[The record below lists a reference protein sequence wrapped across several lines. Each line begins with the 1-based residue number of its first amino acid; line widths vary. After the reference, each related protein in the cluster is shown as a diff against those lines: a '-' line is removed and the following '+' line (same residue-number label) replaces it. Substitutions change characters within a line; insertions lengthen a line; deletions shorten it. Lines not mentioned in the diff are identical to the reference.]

1 MATGNGN
8 VKNQKKKYN
17 KARENICSGHWEM
30 LRNKNCIFMLMFE
43 FRMQMKNEQC
53 QPKNNSRTSFAIV
66 ISTI

>member
-1 MATGNGN
+1 
-8 VKNQKKKYN
+8 
-17 KARENICSGHWEM
+17 M